1 MHIVRF
7 WKNYFSASEY
17 LRTLIKARR
26 RRNVHLLMNKNTFAI
41 YVAPIL
47 LIEHVSQCLICVV
60 SDTDTITTLA
70 ITLNY
75 FIFSK
80 FYQYQRV
87 YVVSSICVM
96 LDTCNRWIGMV
107 TTDPPTNIIAAWSTS
122 CLILEL
128 LAWLDSNE
136 GLWV

>member
-1 MHIVRF
+1 MHIGRF

-17 LRTLIKARR
+17 LRILIKVRR
-26 RRNVHLLMNKNTFAI
+26 RRNVHLLMNKSTFAI
-41 YVAPIL
+41 YVASIF
-47 LIEHVSQCLICVV
+47 LIEHVSQCLICAV

-80 FYQYQRV
+80 FYQCQV
-87 YVVSSICVM
+87 CVSM

-107 TTDPPTNIIAAWSTS
+107 KTDPPTNIIAAWSTS

-136 GLWV
+136 GFWV